1 MKPKQRALRQQKKKG
16 ARPVPRPRRAPVLPA
31 GELPPIVFSLLGF
44 LEIAPHIED
53 MMRVVRES
61 EALLSIGDRVR
72 VSPPPDAWGPF
83 ADGVIGAVLLVA
95 PDSRYVR
102 IEVRENAG
110 DYRVGQTLNVS
121 PLWLVQL
128 PPLRKD
134 RT

>member
-1 MKPKQRALRQQKKKG
+1 
-16 ARPVPRPRRAPVLPA
+16 
-31 GELPPIVFSLLGF
+31 VFSLLGF

-53 MMRVVRES
+53 MMRVVRERA
-61 EALLSIGDRVR
+61 ALLSIGDRVR